1 MTLASTREFTAQA
14 PTRQIFAG
22 RRVRIVKAILDDP
35 TAYPMV
41 QPLAKRFGCS
51 TSIVSATRDSIAKF
65 TPGMRATRSDSG
77 HKNFLDHGL
86 TTAEVSAIERGTYR
100 PPAAGDTIDMFGRVT
115 RWKRVRVRAGNQ
127 CGKTA
132 ALQAE
137 VEALQ
142 DAGESVAVV
151 TPGEGIVAPS
161 EPEPD
166 RFCDA
171 PGCEKLQGHDGWHSK
186 HNGDVLWGE
195 PLPIGPTPDPVDV
208 AAAAAARAPRLE
220 ASTTRQSPSG
230 IHGVDIYTTL
240 PPPPDISVEGL
251 SQLVR
256 GLAAGSGNPTV
267 EVRVKFRLPGSLE
280 DVAAFTLSNADA
292 H

>member
-1 MTLASTREFTAQA
+1 M
-14 PTRQIFAG
+14 
-22 RRVRIVKAILDDP
+22 
-35 TAYPMV
+35 
-41 QPLAKRFGCS
+41 
-51 TSIVSATRDSIAKF
+51 
-65 TPGMRATRSDSG
+65 
-77 HKNFLDHGL
+77 
-86 TTAEVSAIERGTYR
+86 
-100 PPAAGDTIDMFGRVT
+100 
-115 RWKRVRVRAGNQ
+115 
-127 CGKTA
+127 
-132 ALQAE
+132 
-137 VEALQ
+137 EALH
-142 DAGESVAVV
+142 
-151 TPGEGIVAPS
+151 
-161 EPEPD
+161 